1 MWIPKRTA
9 VTLIVLGIAMMFV
22 AMAPG
27 MPKFVVFVGAALA
40 AFAAIVLIAE
50 ALARPPHA
58 DGAPS
63 DMDDAPS

>member
-27 MPKFVVFVGAALA
+27 MPKFLVFVGAALA
-40 AFAAIVLIAE
+40 AFAAIALITE
-50 ALARPPHA
+50 ALVSGAHTN
-58 DGAPS
+58 GAPS
-63 DMDDAPS
+63 GMDDAP